1 MKITKTQLKQLI
13 KEEITK
19 VMDEAADTAS
29 FPAHTRYLKGTP
41 FAPPSK
47 QLSPQEQEA
56 ALRQLGARPEIM
68 DQAAK
73 IAKGVGIG
81 IAEALNFLIFMA
93 TAGGIDLTGGEA
105 GPYRGTDDPSMGT
118 RYGES
123 IDRDKFTTLVAEE
136 VQRILKNK

>member
-29 FPAHTRYLKGTP
+29 FPAHTRYLQGTP

-81 IAEALNFLIFMA
+81 IAEALNFLIYMA

-105 GPYRGTDDPSMGT
+105 GP
-118 RYGES
+118 
-123 IDRDKFTTLVAEE
+123 
-136 VQRILKNK
+136 